1 MAHAQSTHW
10 GQPKPAMSANDLEG
24 GRTTGGSAVPRG
36 AQSTSPMWHPLSLWV
51 TSGGQRPFVRC
62 LLCAV
67 TSHELSPSSQP
78 SGEGRGTP
86 PLQEETEVAVGG
98 KISCKSTACQW
109 QMQVLRQV
117 VGVYQS
123 PCSPGTLYLLF
134 RACPGTWASQGEGC
148 LAWPGWKEGAEE
160 WERPPTIP
168 LLTPLQAG

>member
-1 MAHAQSTHW
+1 M
-10 GQPKPAMSANDLEG
+10 
-24 GRTTGGSAVPRG
+24 
-36 AQSTSPMWHPLSLWV
+36 
-51 TSGGQRPFVRC
+51 
-62 LLCAV
+62 
-67 TSHELSPSSQP
+67 
-78 SGEGRGTP
+78 
-86 PLQEETEVAVGG
+86 GG

-168 LLTPLQAG
+168 LLTSLQAG